1 MNVWQSIFFGLIQG
15 FTEFLPVSSSGHLLL
30 VSALTGVE
38 CPLFMSVMLH
48 VGTLFAV
55 IIAYRKPLLQIL
67 RHPISDKRLLY
78 LVIAS
83 IPTFIIAAAVKFFL
97 PEGVDKYI
105 LPVGFALTAALL
117 LLSSLNKNKFSVGEK
132 GVLPLLITGVAQGMA
147 CFAGLSRSG
156 ATICTMSLFDIKREE
171 SGEFSFLLSIPVIL
185 AGAAVELIEAF
196 ATSAEINWG
205 SVSIGVVAAFFAGL
219 LAIGIVQ
226 KALKNADFKWFAL
239 YARTLSFEPSCALS
253 KRKLRPCLFLL
264 IRSQAEKTRAFR
276 QSSRS

>member
-147 CFAGLSRSG
+147 CFEKRRHHLHNEPVRHQTRGKRRIQLSFVHTRDFGRRGGRADRSLRHFRRDKLG
-156 ATICTMSLFDIKREE
+156 QRFNRRRRGVFCRTACNRHSPKSVEKRR
-171 SGEFSFLLSIPVIL
+171 FQMVC
-185 AGAAVELIEAF
+185 
-196 ATSAEINWG
+196 
-205 SVSIGVVAAFFAGL
+205 
-219 LAIGIVQ
+219 
-226 KALKNADFKWFAL
+226 AL

>member
-97 PEGVDKYI
+97 PEGIDKYI

-205 SVSIGVVAAFFAGL
+205 SVSIGVVAAFFCRTACNRHSPKS
-219 LAIGIVQ
+219 IEKRRFQMVCV
-226 KALKNADFKWFAL
+226 L

-253 KRKLRPCLFLL
+253 KAETPLVFFCLF
-264 IRSQAEKTRAFR
+264 APKPTTRAFR

>member
-1 MNVWQSIFFGLIQG
+1 MAEYFFGLIQG

-97 PEGVDKYI
+97 PEGIDKYI

-205 SVSIGVVAAFFAGL
+205 SVSIGVVAAFL
-219 LAIGIVQ
+219 P
-226 KALKNADFKWFAL
+226 D
-239 YARTLSFEPSCALS
+239 
-253 KRKLRPCLFLL
+253 CL
-264 IRSQAEKTRAFR
+264 
-276 QSSRS
+276 QSA

>member
-205 SVSIGVVAAFFAGL
+205 SVSIGVVAAFSAGL

-239 YARTLSFEPSCALS
+239 YMPV
-253 KRKLRPCLFLL
+253 PFLL
-264 IRSQAEKTRAFR
+264 SLLVL
-276 QSSRS
+276 

>member
-1 MNVWQSIFFGLIQG
+1 MNIWQSIFFGLIQG

-55 IIAYRKPLLQIL
+55 I
-67 RHPISDKRLLY
+67 
-78 LVIAS
+78 AS

-97 PEGVDKYI
+97 PEGIDKYI

-226 KALKNADFKWFAL
+226 KALKNADFKWFAF
-239 YARTLSFEPSCALS
+239 YMPV
-253 KRKLRPCLFLL
+253 PFLL
-264 IRSQAEKTRAFR
+264 SLLVL
-276 QSSRS
+276 